1 MVSSSSVIF
10 LGRFL
15 YSLRV
20 ESEDYRVLDGRGRV
34 ASSFDRGAPEV
45 PLSRVGREDQS
56 GAEDKPYIE
65 PWPAG
70 LDNLTGKRELD
81 RNSTSPKQS
90 IDMSKQSVDMYWP
103 AETFTNRL
111 GRQSV

>member
-45 PLSRVGREDQS
+45 PLSREKTNLEQKINHTLS
-56 GAEDKPYIE
+56 P
-65 PWPAG
+65 G
-70 LDNLTGKRELD
+70 LDNSTGKRELD